1 MIGRF
6 SGVFSKHLGNTNVPI
21 AGERTRNKSVQTS
34 EKQLTPASISISYY
48 VIPIDGAYNMQA
60 VTVSPKFQVVIPRSV
75 RDSMQLRAGQKM
87 QVIEYDGRIEM
98 IPQRDIKDLR
108 GFVKDIN
115 TEFQREK
122 DRI

>member
-1 MIGRF
+1 
-6 SGVFSKHLGNTNVPI
+6 
-21 AGERTRNKSVQTS
+21 
-34 EKQLTPASISISYY
+34 
-48 VIPIDGAYNMQA
+48 MQA